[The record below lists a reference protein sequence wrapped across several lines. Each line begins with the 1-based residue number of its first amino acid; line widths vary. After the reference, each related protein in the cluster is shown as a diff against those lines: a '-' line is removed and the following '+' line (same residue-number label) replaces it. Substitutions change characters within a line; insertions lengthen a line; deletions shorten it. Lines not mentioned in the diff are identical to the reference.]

1 MVLKDKVCICGF
13 IPEQFHVTFSSIT
26 AVFGCSMFY
35 SVYAHCLVL
44 IKKKITIDIQKG
56 CNSFFSICI
65 NVFDSD
71 TVAERSALMEK
82 VYPRLYLYCKQRGY
96 DFRMV
101 DLRGGVGTPVAEQN
115 DTVKLHVE
123 NLQRCQKTQGP
134 NLIVRY
140 HPVVLFDRTRV
151 QFFNKE
157 YLCN

>member
-1 MVLKDKVCICGF
+1 M
-13 IPEQFHVTFSSIT
+13 TFSSIT
-26 AVFGCSMFY
+26 TVFGCSMFY

-101 DLRGGVGTPVAEQN
+101 DLRWGVGTPVAEQN

>member
-1 MVLKDKVCICGF
+1 MW
-13 IPEQFHVTFSSIT
+13 
-26 AVFGCSMFY
+26 FY
-35 SVYAHCLVL
+35 SRAVPCDFQLHHRSIWLQYVL
-44 IKKKITIDIQKG
+44 FSLCTLSVTIDIQKG

-101 DLRGGVGTPVAEQN
+101 DLRWGVGTPVAEQN